1 MINLIGTKL
10 EIKTTTKFKKQF
22 KNIIKQ
28 GKDIN
33 KFAYVLEKLANKERL
48 GFKYRDH
55 ALFVAFAPYDNPRY
69 GVAVLVEHGGGGST
83 VAAPI
88 ASKILQEALKL
99 NILN

>member
-55 ALFVAFAPYDNPRY
+55 ALIKDKNYTNCRECHIEPDWLLIYEYQEDKL
-69 GVAVLVEHGGGGST
+69 VLLLVGTGSH
-83 VAAPI
+83 
-88 ASKILQEALKL
+88 SDLF
-99 NILN
+99 